1 MSAGKNQLI
10 SHTSI
15 YMFGDILR
23 RVVSLI
29 MLPIYTR
36 YLTPADYGVVE
47 LLSMLLD
54 FASIIFGARVGQAV
68 FRYYCTAESEHDRR
82 SIISS
87 ALALSVVLNGLGAFM
102 VTAFSGPLAI
112 AIFSDESLKT
122 YIALFSISMLLAPIM
137 DIPLVY
143 IRAQQKPWVFLVF
156 SITKLALQLSLN
168 IYLIVILEMHVE
180 GVIYSAVISSAV
192 MSLLLLGYTI
202 PRTGIH
208 VSMRI
213 SRSLFSFSLPL
224 KLATIGSFYLTFGD
238 RYILNIYTDLSQ
250 VGIYALGYKF
260 GFILLL
266 LTWDPFEYMWDAEK
280 YVIYNKPNAI
290 DIYQRVFL
298 YTSSVMIFI
307 GLCISLYS
315 KDFIKLMA
323 DSAFLDA
330 YRIVPVII
338 IAYILQAWTSYCD
351 LGILLKKNT
360 IQIAYAGIV
369 GVIVI
374 TCAYFTLIPLYG
386 IYGAAWSTVI
396 GFLARFLWTYW
407 KGIQHYNMGLPWRK
421 VLVSALLAI
430 VIYPVSLL
438 VPEDPMM
445 SIILRTALVLS
456 YIFIFLSLPILSKD
470 EKKDIWKTIRAMRHA
485 SIT

>member
-1 MSAGKNQLI
+1 MSPGKNHLI

-15 YMFGDILR
+15 YMLGDILR

-102 VTAFSGPLAI
+102 VTIFSGPLAI

-122 YIALFSISMLLAPIM
+122 YIALYSISMLLAPFM

-168 IYLIVILEMHVE
+168 IYLVVILEMHVE

-213 SRSLFSFSLPL
+213 SRNLFSFSLPL

-238 RYILNIYTDLSQ
+238 RYILNIYADLTQ

-266 LTWDPFEYMWDAEK
+266 LTWDPFENMWDAEK
-280 YVIYNKPNAI
+280 YAIYNKPNAI
-290 DIYQRVFL
+290 TIYQRVFL
-298 YTSSVMIFI
+298 YSSSILVLV

-315 KDFIKLMA
+315 KDLITFMA
-323 DSAFLDA
+323 DPAFLDA
-330 YRIVPVII
+330 YRIVPIII
-338 IAYILQAWTSYCD
+338 IAYILQAWTRYCD
-351 LGILLKKNT
+351 LGILLKENT
-360 IQIAYAGIV
+360 NQIALAGMV
-369 GVIVI
+369 GVLVI
-374 TCAYFTLIPLYG
+374 TAAYFTLIPLYG

-407 KGIQHYNMGLPWRK
+407 KGIQHYNMRLPWGK
-421 VLVSALLAI
+421 VIAIAMLAS
-430 VIYPVSLL
+430 VIYPVSFLF
-438 VPEDPMM
+438 PEDFVM
-445 SIILRTALVLS
+445 SIIFRTALVLLFAIS
-456 YIFIFLSLPILSKD
+456 YFVLPILSNN
-470 EKKDIWKTIRAMRHA
+470 EKKTIWRMIRSMRTA
-485 SIT
+485 LTA